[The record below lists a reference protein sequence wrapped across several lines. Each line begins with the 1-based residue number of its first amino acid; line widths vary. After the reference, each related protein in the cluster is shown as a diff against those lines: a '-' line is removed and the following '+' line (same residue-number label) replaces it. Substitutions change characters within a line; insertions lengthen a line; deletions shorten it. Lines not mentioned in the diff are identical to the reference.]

1 MSLLAKL
8 TPTNLASEKA
18 KFSSDYNYNPQFIYA
33 EPILPAKLQKYGQTK
48 PAMVQLAQAYLAAH
62 PLPTASSP
70 EDTTPITANQV
81 QQEVLALC
89 QRLRIKPPQIIF
101 SNQLITRFVVLQ
113 DKLIINNSPLS
124 KFSQETLPAL
134 LAHELQ
140 THYLRFYNQQ
150 QQSFASQKRIDYLR
164 TEEGL
169 AILVGSF
176 YKPQLNFSAICALYI
191 GVDLAQKAS
200 FSQVF
205 AYFSQNGLGFNQAWA
220 KTMRVKRGLED
231 TSQPGGLTKDLVYLE
246 GVWEVCDYLLYPNSS
261 LLIYIWAKFLGSKLP
276 FIINKPIL
284 RQCAIRS
291 LCRIVFRIFCRTCA
305 LANLSWHR
313 PHLKKFFLTTIG
325 HFH

>member
-176 YKPQLNFSAICALYI
+176 YKPQINFSAICALYI

-205 AYFSQNGLGFNQAWA
+205 AY
-220 KTMRVKRGLED
+220 
-231 TSQPGGLTKDLVYLE
+231 
-246 GVWEVCDYLLYPNSS
+246 
-261 LLIYIWAKFLGSKLP
+261 
-276 FIINKPIL
+276 
-284 RQCAIRS
+284 
-291 LCRIVFRIFCRTCA
+291 
-305 LANLSWHR
+305 
-313 PHLKKFFLTTIG
+313 
-325 HFH
+325 

>member
-18 KFSSDYNYNPQFIYA
+18 KFSNDYNYNPQFIYA

-48 PAMVQLAQAYLAAH
+48 PAMAQLAQAYLAVH
-62 PLPTASSP
+62 PLSTAPSP

-246 GVWEVCDYLLYPNSS
+246 GVWEVCDYLLAPNSS
-261 LLIYIWAKFLGSKLP
+261 LLDLYLGKISWQQAA
-276 FIINKPIL
+276 FYH
-284 RQCAIRS
+284 QQ
-291 LCRIVFRIFCRTCA
+291 
-305 LANLSWHR
+305 ANLKAMRYPEFVPHR
-313 PHLKKFFLTTIG
+313 LQDFLS
-325 HFH
+325 HVRSCKLELAPPPP